1 MENLVIIFGGNS
13 PESDVSVITAMQAAA
28 AADKGKYKLYPVY
41 YSGDKFYLGR
51 TFEVS
56 EYADFDRK
64 NAKIVTFSD
73 GNMIILKNAL
83 SKKTVKVHCVLNCC
97 HGGDGE
103 NGNLAGYFETTLV
116 PYTSAKPLA
125 AAVSMDK
132 YLSKIVFSGLGLDV
146 VPAVLATEK
155 NFSEKLFEA
164 EEKIGYPLIVKPVDL
179 GSSIGVKIAKD
190 EKQAGEAAKVAFA
203 FSEKV
208 LLEKCLEN
216 FTELNVAAMRT
227 IDQSVAVSPVER
239 PVFKGEIFDF
249 ADKYLAGEKGG
260 LEEAGREFPAKIPE
274 AVAEKAQ
281 NIAKKIYEELEFSG
295 PVRIDFM
302 LACDTLY
309 VGEVNSVP
317 GSLSAY
323 LLEAAGIPFEKLV
336 DEAVLFARAEFE
348 RKKGLQKSFE
358 SAILKGFDIKK

>member
-1 MENLVIIFGGNS
+1 M
-13 PESDVSVITAMQAAA
+13 
-28 AADKGKYKLYPVY
+28 
-41 YSGDKFYLGR
+41 
-51 TFEVS
+51 
-56 EYADFDRK
+56 
-64 NAKIVTFSD
+64 
-73 GNMIILKNAL
+73 
-83 SKKTVKVHCVLNCC
+83 KVHCVLNCC

-227 IDQSVAVSPVER
+227 LDGSVMVSPVER
-239 PVFKGEIFDF
+239 PVLRAKYSTLPTNILRAKRAVWRKRGANFPQ
-249 ADKYLAGEKGG
+249 KYLKPSPKKRRILQKDIRRTGIFGTCQNRFYAV
-260 LEEAGREFPAKIPE
+260 GRHALRRGS
-274 AVAEKAQ
+274 Q
-281 NIAKKIYEELEFSG
+281 Q
-295 PVRIDFM
+295 R
-302 LACDTLY
+302 
-309 VGEVNSVP
+309 P
-317 GSLSAY
+317 G
-323 LLEAAGIPFEKLV
+323 KLV
-336 DEAVLFARAEFE
+336 GVFTGSCGHFV
-348 RKKGLQKSFE
+348 
-358 SAILKGFDIKK
+358 